1 MSLKGL
7 HWPHMHIDPLSASV
21 PVLIEC
27 QRLQVAIRG
36 RHDWQQ
42 RSGTRWHSIRAI
54 ETKENDNFT
63 CCNLNFFP
71 DGTDIGLIVYQP
83 LTL

>member
-1 MSLKGL
+1 
-7 HWPHMHIDPLSASV
+7 MHIDPFFALF

-27 QRLQVAIRG
+27 QRLHGAIRV

-42 RSGTRWHSIRAI
+42 RSGTLWHSIRAT

-63 CCNLNFFP
+63 CCNLNFSRMEQ
-71 DGTDIGLIVYQP
+71 T
-83 LTL
+83 LTLLFVNH